1 MSMEIKINFLSRC
14 LLNWQHFVVIQATPG
29 YYITTKESS
38 SAGPQIITGLL
49 KDMAPV
55 NVRLAF
61 RGSVFQV
68 HGIPCHVSSYL
79 DAIHSNTTS
88 FHSSTQRLFDCP
100 GVQNLSVHLTP
111 HCVKPLF
118 SSSWYREL
126 LKIKLI
132 PEGSEATGVTVTAP
146 ESAQEK
152 QALLLWVGGSL

>member
-1 MSMEIKINFLSRC
+1 MFSKLATLFIVMK
-14 LLNWQHFVVIQATPG
+14 ATPG

-61 RGSVFQV
+61 RRGIFQV
-68 HGIPCHVSSYL
+68 HVIPCHVSSYL
-79 DAIHSNTTS
+79 DAIHSDKTS

-100 GVQNLSVHLTP
+100 GVQNISVCLTP
-111 HCVKPLF
+111 HCVKSLF
-118 SSSWYREL
+118 SSSRYREL

-132 PEGSEATGVTVTAP
+132 PGGSEATRVTVTAP
-146 ESAQEK
+146 ESAWEK
-152 QALLLWVGGSL
+152 QALLLWAGGRL